1 MISKLLANYWRE
13 GEVAMSDPNLTNP
26 DTAMKRLVEIMAKL
40 RGDQGCPWDREQNH
54 QSLKPCVIEET
65 YEVVEA
71 IDSGRPDKL
80 CEELGDLLLQIVFHA
95 QLAEEA
101 GLFKIED
108 VIGGIT
114 EKLIRRHPHVFG
126 DLKVT
131 SVSGVI
137 ENWEKIKKSE
147 MPGERKSVLDGVPK
161 DLPALMKAEKLQ
173 SKAAKVGFD
182 WGNLEGPLNK
192 VKEEFNEFE
201 ELLQSEKASI
211 PHDSEWD
218 KLEDEFGDIL
228 FALVNVGRFM
238 KINPELA
245 LLRTN
250 KKFVNRFQYIEK
262 EAAQAGKN
270 LSEMTL
276 AEMDLLWEE
285 AKTKE

>member
-1 MISKLLANYWRE
+1 MSNSILTGADQ
-13 GEVAMSDPNLTNP
+13 AME
-26 DTAMKRLVEIMAKL
+26 RLVEIMAKL
-40 RGDQGCPWDREQNH
+40 RGDGGCPWDREQTH

-71 IDSGRPDKL
+71 IDSGRSDKL

-95 QLAEEA
+95 QLAKET
-101 GLFKIED
+101 GQFQMID
-108 VIGGIT
+108 VINGII

-126 DLKVT
+126 DTKVAG
-131 SVSGVI
+131 VSGVI

-147 MPGERKSVLDGVPK
+147 NPEERKSVLDGVPK

-182 WGNLEGPLNK
+182 WVNLEGPLNK
-192 VKEEFNEFE
+192 VKEEFGEFE
-201 ELLQSEKASI
+201 ELIRSGIAPLPQS
-211 PHDSEWD
+211 PEWD
-218 KLEDEFGDIL
+218 RLEDEFGDIL

-262 EAAQAGKN
+262 EAAATGKDLTKMN
-270 LSEMTL
+270 LE
-276 AEMDLLWEE
+276 EMDLLWEA
-285 AKTKE
+285 AKDKE

>member
-1 MISKLLANYWRE
+1 MFDPKSTKSDN
-13 GEVAMSDPNLTNP
+13 AME
-26 DTAMKRLVEIMAKL
+26 RLVGIMARL
-40 RGDQGCPWDREQNH
+40 RSNDGCPWDREQTH
-54 QSLKPCVIEET
+54 HTIKSCVIEET

-95 QLAEEA
+95 RLAEEA
-101 GLFKIED
+101 GNFGITD
-108 VIGGIT
+108 VINGIS

-126 DLKVT
+126 NEKVN

-137 ENWEKIKKSE
+137 DNWERIKKTE
-147 MPGERKSVLDGVPK
+147 MSDERKSVLDGVPK

-182 WGNLEGPLNK
+182 WGNIEGPLNK
-192 VKEEFNEFE
+192 VKEEFREFD
-201 ELLQSEKASI
+201 ELIEDEVPVPYSR
-211 PHDSEWD
+211 EWD

-245 LLRTN
+245 LLRTS
-250 KKFVNRFQYIEK
+250 KKFINRFQYIEN
-262 EAAQAGKN
+262 EAEKAGKK
-270 LSEMTL
+270 LLEMTL
-276 AEMDLLWEE
+276 DEMDCLWEN
-285 AKTKE
+285 AKTKESSQSIPD

>member
-1 MISKLLANYWRE
+1 MSNPKTISIEPALE
-13 GEVAMSDPNLTNP
+13 
-26 DTAMKRLVEIMAKL
+26 RLVTIMARL
-40 RGDQGCPWDREQNH
+40 RGNNGCPWDREQTH

-95 QLAEEA
+95 QLASEN
-101 GLFKIED
+101 GDFGMGD
-108 VIGGIT
+108 VINGIS

-126 DLKVT
+126 DTKVT

-137 ENWEKIKKSE
+137 ENWDKIKQSE
-147 MPGERKSVLDGVPK
+147 FTAERKSVLDGVPK

-182 WGNLEGPLNK
+182 WGNLEGPLKK
-192 VKEEFNEFE
+192 VKEEFGEFE
-201 ELLQSEKASI
+201 ELLQSEKAPS
-211 PHDSEWD
+211 PDSPEWD
-218 KLEDEFGDIL
+218 RLEDEFGDIL

-250 KKFVNRFQYIEK
+250 RKFVNRFHYIEE
-262 EAAQAGKN
+262 EATAAGKE
-270 LSEMTL
+270 LTKMGLE
-276 AEMDLLWEE
+276 EMDLLWEA
-285 AKTKE
+285 AKDRE

>member
-1 MISKLLANYWRE
+1 
-13 GEVAMSDPNLTNP
+13 MSNSNLTRP
-26 DTAMKRLVEIMAKL
+26 DNAMDRLVEIMAQL
-40 RGDQGCPWDREQNH
+40 RGDGGCPWDREQTH
-54 QSLKPCVIEET
+54 LSLKSCVIEET

-80 CEELGDLLLQIVFHA
+80 CEELGDLLLQVVFHA
-95 QLAEEA
+95 QLANEA
-101 GLFKIED
+101 GHFGIID
-108 VIGGIT
+108 VINGIK

-126 DLKVT
+126 DEKVN
-131 SVSGVI
+131 SVSGVL

-147 MPGERKSVLDGVPK
+147 IPGERRSVLDGVPK

-201 ELLQSEKASI
+201 ELLRLGKEAAPQSQ
-211 PHDSEWD
+211 EWD

-250 KKFVNRFQYIEK
+250 RKFVNRFQYIEQ
-262 EAAQAGKN
+262 EAAGAGKN
-270 LSEMTL
+270 LTEMTL
-276 AEMDLLWEE
+276 DEMDLLWEE
-285 AKTKE
+285 AKSKE

>member
-1 MISKLLANYWRE
+1 MTSSKETKPEMGLEKLIS
-13 GEVAMSDPNLTNP
+13 
-26 DTAMKRLVEIMAKL
+26 IMARL
-40 RGDQGCPWDREQNH
+40 RSDQGCPWDREQNH

-71 IDSGRPDKL
+71 IDLGRPDKL

-95 QLAEEA
+95 RLAEEA
-101 GLFKIED
+101 GQFKLED
-108 VIGGIT
+108 VIEGIT

-126 DLKVT
+126 DVKVT
-131 SVSGVI
+131 NVSGVI
-137 ENWEKIKKSE
+137 ENWDRIKKSE
-147 MPGERKSVLDGVPK
+147 APGERKSVLDGVPK

-201 ELLQSEKASI
+201 ELLQPDKTPS
-211 PHDSEWD
+211 PHSSEWD
-218 KLEDEFGDIL
+218 RLEEEFGDIL

-245 LLRTN
+245 LIRTN
-250 KKFVNRFQYIEK
+250 QKFAKRFQYIEK
-262 EAAQAGKN
+262 EAARAGKN
-270 LSEMTL
+270 MTEMTL
-276 AEMDLLWEE
+276 AEMDLLWEQ
-285 AKTKE
+285 AKGKEHGAGIK

>member
-1 MISKLLANYWRE
+1 
-13 GEVAMSDPNLTNP
+13 MSNLNLTSVEP
-26 DTAMKRLVEIMAKL
+26 AMERLVAIMVRL
-40 RGDQGCPWDREQNH
+40 RGNDGCPWDREQTH
-54 QSLKPCVIEET
+54 HSLKPCVIEET

-71 IDSGRPDKL
+71 IDSGKPDKL

-95 QLAEEA
+95 QLAGEKGDFE
-101 GLFKIED
+101 IVD
-108 VIGGIT
+108 VINGIS

-126 DLKVT
+126 DAKVT

-137 ENWEKIKKSE
+137 ENWDKIKKSE
-147 MPGERKSVLDGVPK
+147 FPEERKSVLDGVPK

-201 ELLQSEKASI
+201 ELIRSEKAPV
-211 PHDSEWD
+211 PHTPEWD
-218 KLEDEFGDIL
+218 RLEDEFGDIL

-250 KKFVNRFQYIEK
+250 KKFVNRFHYIEQ
-262 EAAQAGKN
+262 EASATGKD
-270 LSEMTL
+270 LTEMSL
-276 AEMDLLWEE
+276 EEMDLLWEA
-285 AKTKE
+285 AKDKE

>member
-1 MISKLLANYWRE
+1 MP
-13 GEVAMSDPNLTNP
+13 DPNLTSP

-40 RGDQGCPWDREQNH
+40 RSDQGCPWDREQSH
-54 QSLKPCVIEET
+54 VSLKPCVIEET

-80 CEELGDLLLQIVFHA
+80 CEELGDLLLQIVFHS

-108 VIGGIT
+108 VINGIS

-126 DLKVT
+126 DIKVS

-147 MPGERKSVLDGVPK
+147 LPGERKSVLDGVPK

-182 WGNLEGPLNK
+182 WNYLEGPLNK
-192 VKEEFNEFE
+192 VKEEFSEFE
-201 ELLQSEKASI
+201 ELLQSETAPV
-211 PHDSEWD
+211 PHVPEWD
-218 KLEDEFGDIL
+218 KLEEEFGDIL

-250 KKFVNRFQYIEK
+250 KKFIDRFQYIEK
-262 EAAQAGKN
+262 EAAGAGKN
-270 LSEMTL
+270 LTEMTL
-276 AEMDLLWEE
+276 AEMDSLWEE
-285 AKTKE
+285 AKANE

>member
-1 MISKLLANYWRE
+1 
-13 GEVAMSDPNLTNP
+13 MSDPKSIKS
-26 DTAMKRLVEIMAKL
+26 DDAMERLVGIMARL
-40 RGDQGCPWDREQNH
+40 RSKDGCPWDREQTH
-54 QSLKPCVIEET
+54 QTIRQCVIEET

-71 IDSGRPDKL
+71 IDSGKPDKL

-95 QLAEEA
+95 RLAEEA
-101 GLFKIED
+101 GNFGIVA
-108 VIGGIT
+108 VIDGIS

-126 DLKVT
+126 DEKVS

-137 ENWEKIKKSE
+137 ENWELIKKSE
-147 MPGERKSVLDGVPK
+147 LPGERKSVLDGVPK

-182 WGNLEGPLNK
+182 WGNLEGPLHK
-192 VKEEFNEFE
+192 VKEEFGEFE
-201 ELLQSEKASI
+201 ELIEAEPPAPYSR
-211 PHDSEWD
+211 EWD

-245 LLRTN
+245 LLRTS

-262 EAAQAGKN
+262 EAEKAGKK
-270 LSEMTL
+270 LMEMTL
-276 AEMDLLWEE
+276 DEMDNLWEE
-285 AKTKE
+285 AKKPV

>member
-1 MISKLLANYWRE
+1 
-13 GEVAMSDPNLTNP
+13 MSEINKTSV
-26 DTAMKRLVEIMAKL
+26 DTALGKLVAIMAKL
-40 RGDQGCPWDREQNH
+40 RSDQGCPWDREQNH

-101 GLFKIED
+101 GHFKIED
-108 VIGGIT
+108 VIDGLI

-126 DLKVT
+126 DAKVNG
-131 SVSGVI
+131 VAGVI
-137 ENWEKIKKSE
+137 ENWDRIKKAE
-147 MPGERKSVLDGVPK
+147 APGERKSVLDGIPK

-182 WGNLEGPLNK
+182 WGNLDGPLSK
-192 VKEEFNEFE
+192 VREEFDEFE
-201 ELLQSEKASI
+201 ELIRSEKPPL
-211 PHDSEWD
+211 PHSPEWD
-218 KLEDEFGDIL
+218 KFEEEFGDIL
-228 FALVNVGRFM
+228 FALVNVGRVM

-250 KKFVNRFQYIEK
+250 NKFQKRFQYIEE
-262 EAAQAGKN
+262 EAFKAGRS
-270 LSEMTL
+270 LTEMTL
-276 AEMDLLWEE
+276 EEMDLLWEE

>member
-1 MISKLLANYWRE
+1 MSNSNITGSAKSLEKL
-13 GEVAMSDPNLTNP
+13 VT
-26 DTAMKRLVEIMAKL
+26 IMAKL
-40 RGDQGCPWDREQNH
+40 RSDQGCPWDREQNH

-71 IDSGRPDKL
+71 IDLGRPDKL

-101 GLFKIED
+101 GLFNIND
-108 VIGGIT
+108 VIDGIV

-126 DLKVT
+126 DQK
-131 SVSGVI
+131 VSGVSGVL

-147 MPGERKSVLDGVPK
+147 KPGERKSVLDGVPK

-182 WGNLEGPLNK
+182 WDSLKEPLNK
-192 VKEEFNEFE
+192 VIEEFSEFE
-201 ELLQSEKASI
+201 ELI
-211 PHDSEWD
+211 PTGEIPPVPHGVEWD

-250 KKFVNRFQYIEK
+250 NKFIKRFQYIENK
-262 EAAQAGKN
+262 ASEAGKN
-270 LSEMTL
+270 LSDMTL
-276 AEMDLLWEE
+276 AEMDSLWEE

>member
-1 MISKLLANYWRE
+1 MSSSSSKETR
-13 GEVAMSDPNLTNP
+13 P
-26 DTAMKRLVEIMAKL
+26 DTALMKLVSIMAKL
-40 RGDQGCPWDREQNH
+40 RSDQGCPWDREQNH

-95 QLAEEA
+95 RLAEEA
-101 GLFKIED
+101 GYFTIED
-108 VIGGIT
+108 VIDGIS

-126 DLKVT
+126 DVKVT
-131 SVSGVI
+131 GVSGVI
-137 ENWEKIKKSE
+137 ENWDRIKKSE
-147 MPGERKSVLDGVPK
+147 APGERKSVLDGVPK

-182 WGNLEGPLNK
+182 WGNPDGPLSK
-192 VKEEFNEFE
+192 VREEFEEFE
-201 ELLQSEKASI
+201 ELIRSGKPPMTHS
-211 PHDSEWD
+211 PEWD
-218 KLEDEFGDIL
+218 KLEEEFGDIL

-250 KKFVNRFQYIEK
+250 SKFARRFQYIEK
-262 EAAQAGKN
+262 QASEAGRN
-270 LSEMTL
+270 LVEMTL
-276 AEMDLLWEE
+276 DEMDTLWEE
-285 AKTKE
+285 AKAKE

>member
-1 MISKLLANYWRE
+1 MDNTNETRPDLAMEKLA
-13 GEVAMSDPNLTNP
+13 T
-26 DTAMKRLVEIMAKL
+26 IMAKL
-40 RGDQGCPWDREQNH
+40 RSDQGCPWDREQNH

-101 GLFKIED
+101 GQFKLED
-108 VIGGIT
+108 VIDGII

-126 DLKVT
+126 DVKVT

-137 ENWEKIKKSE
+137 ENWDRIKKSE
-147 MPGERKSVLDGVPK
+147 APGERKSVLDGVPK

-192 VKEEFNEFE
+192 VKEELEEFE
-201 ELLQSEKASI
+201 ELIQPGKTPL
-211 PHDSEWD
+211 PHSPQWD
-218 KLEDEFGDIL
+218 RLEEEFGDIL

-238 KINPELA
+238 KINPEMA
-245 LLRTN
+245 LLKTN
-250 KKFVNRFQYIEK
+250 QKFVERFQYIENQASK
-262 EAAQAGKN
+262 AGKK
-270 LSEMTL
+270 LTEMTL
-276 AEMDLLWEE
+276 DEMDLLWEE
-285 AKTKE
+285 AKSKSRPV

>member
-1 MISKLLANYWRE
+1 MMSNPNETGAEPAMEKL
-13 GEVAMSDPNLTNP
+13 VA
-26 DTAMKRLVEIMAKL
+26 IMAKL
-40 RGDQGCPWDREQNH
+40 RSDEGCPWDREQNH

-71 IDSGRPDKL
+71 IDSGWPDKL

-101 GLFKIED
+101 GNFKIED
-108 VIGGIT
+108 VIAGIT

-126 DLKVT
+126 DAKVS

-137 ENWEKIKKSE
+137 ENWDRIKKNE
-147 MPGERKSVLDGVPK
+147 QPGERKSVLDGVPK

-173 SKAAKVGFD
+173 TKAAKVGFD
-182 WGNLEGPLNK
+182 WGNLDGPLNK

-201 ELLQSEKASI
+201 EIIRSKKA
-211 PHDSEWD
+211 PHPHSPEWD
-218 KLEDEFGDIL
+218 KLEGEFGDIL
-228 FALVNVGRFM
+228 FAMVNVGRFM

-250 KKFVNRFQYIEK
+250 NKFVKRFQYIEK
-262 EAAQAGKN
+262 EAAGAGKK
-270 LSEMTL
+270 LTEMTL
-276 AEMDLLWEE
+276 DEMDLLWEE
-285 AKTKE
+285 AKGKE